1 MSKERPDHADADL
14 VLKLY
19 ELRREAVMRKS
30 RALVTAFLPKSWDEL
45 IAVTKPDHAMNAAFR
60 QVSTYWEMAYGIAKH
75 GIVHP
80 EYFMENEGEG
90 LLLFVKIEPHLVRY
104 RQEVSALSFLNSE
117 WVATKTERGRLL
129 MELFRKRFG
138 IAAAKA

>member
-1 MSKERPDHADADL
+1 MSLERPDHADADL

-19 ELRREAVMRKS
+19 DLRRETVMRES
-30 RALVTAFLPKSWDEL
+30 RAKLNAFQPKSFEEL
-45 IAVTKPDHAMNAAFR
+45 IAVTKPDHPLNVAFH
-60 QVSTYWEMAYGIAKH
+60 QVSSYWEMAYALARF

-90 LLLFVKIEPHLVRY
+90 LLLYVKLEPWLARY
-104 RQEVSALSFLNSE
+104 RQEVSALAFLNSE
-117 WVATKTERGRLL
+117 WVATRTERGRLL

-138 IAAAKA
+138 VAAAKA